1 MKDKLKIKKEYVSL
15 IRELTDKQ
23 AGELIKGL
31 CAYAYEDKPFV
42 TKDGYL
48 KGIFLYIKRDIDVAK
63 QNSLNGRKGA
73 EKLAERKRKK
83 AAVNELGVLIGSIAV
98 AADKGKKKV
107 E

>member
-1 MKDKLKIKKEYVSL
+1 MKAKLKIKKDYVSL

-31 CAYAYEDKPFV
+31 CAYAYEDKPFI

-48 KGIFLYIKRDIDVAK
+48 KGIFLYIRRDLEIAK
-63 QNSLNGRKGA
+63 QNSINGRKGA
-73 EKLAERKRKK
+73 EKLAERKRRSTGI
-83 AAVNELGVLIGSIAV
+83 NILLGSIAV
-98 AADKGKKKV
+98 AEGKDKKV